1 MTLQQELEA
10 QSHEKVGPL
19 VAEAPAG
26 VDEPTG

>member
-19 VAEAPAG
+19 VAEATAG
-26 VDEPTG
+26 VEETRG